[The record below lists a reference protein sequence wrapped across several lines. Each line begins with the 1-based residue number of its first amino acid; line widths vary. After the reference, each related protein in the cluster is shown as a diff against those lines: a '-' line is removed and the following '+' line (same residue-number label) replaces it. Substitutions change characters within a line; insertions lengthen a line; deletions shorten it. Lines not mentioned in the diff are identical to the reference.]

1 MSHFVEVKDVK
12 KIYRMGEVEIKAL
25 DGVDFHIEKGEFV
38 VIVGLLFS
46 KLNDAPFVR
55 LKAAL

>member
-38 VIVGLLFS
+38 VIVGQS
-46 KLNDAPFVR
+46 GAGKTTVLNI
-55 LKAAL
+55 